1 MYISIVLCVLIVFSL
16 RRESLKRI
24 LVNETLPEGVPSQL
38 VLEQAWG
45 NT

>member
-16 RRESLKRI
+16 RRESLKQI
-24 LVNETLPEGVPSQL
+24 LVDETLPGDIPSQL
-38 VLEQAWG
+38 VPEQAWG

>member
-24 LVNETLPEGVPSQL
+24 LIGETLPEVIPS
-38 VLEQAWG
+38 
-45 NT
+45 